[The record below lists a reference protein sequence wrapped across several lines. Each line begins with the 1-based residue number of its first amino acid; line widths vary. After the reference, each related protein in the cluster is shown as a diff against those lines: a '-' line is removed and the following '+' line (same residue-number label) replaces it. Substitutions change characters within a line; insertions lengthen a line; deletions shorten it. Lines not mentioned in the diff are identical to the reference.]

1 MIFNL
6 IRWITVLIIAFFAG
20 KLMTRIKMPSI
31 LGWLIVGMIFGPH
44 AIGILPQKLLEAEW
58 YKITIMWMQCAFGLM
73 LGTELIWKKLKNYGK
88 SPDCYYAISIPWH
101 FCSGQHRV
109 RYCVYVD

>member
-6 IRWITVLIIAFFAG
+6 IRWIAVLIIAFFAG
-20 KLMTRIKMPSI
+20 KLMTKIKMPSL

-73 LGTELIWKKLKNYGK
+73 LGTELIGK
-88 SPDCYYAISIPWH
+88 SSRTMEKP
-101 FCSGQHRV
+101 
-109 RYCVYVD
+109 